1 MRATAASILLFIIN
15 LVGLDAGPLIVGVLS
30 DLFASGMGLGE
41 AEGVRWA
48 ITCTSCCTLIAAAL
62 FWTARKTIKEDLVS

>member
-15 LVGLDAGPLIVGVLS
+15 LVGLGAGPLI
-30 DLFASGMGLGE
+30 
-41 AEGVRWA
+41 
-48 ITCTSCCTLIAAAL
+48 AAAF